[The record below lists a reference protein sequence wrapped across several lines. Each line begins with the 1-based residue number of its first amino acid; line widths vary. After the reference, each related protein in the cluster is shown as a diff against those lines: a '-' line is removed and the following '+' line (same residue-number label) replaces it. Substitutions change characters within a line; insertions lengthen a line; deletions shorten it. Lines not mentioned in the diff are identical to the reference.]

1 MSTALALSLAVFGA
15 LLLVAVL
22 LDDMAARLR
31 LPGVLLVLLL
41 GLLTD
46 NDLEA
51 LPGLPTQPLLSLSGA
66 DQIAQVGLVLVLFFG
81 GLTTNWGELRA
92 VLRPAARLATLG
104 SLLTALLITGIVLV
118 LGSLPGAEQDVTLPL
133 ALFIGA
139 MVCSTDASAV
149 LALLRPLAGR
159 LPKPLIDLI
168 ECESAFNDPVA
179 VVLAG
184 LAMAMAGGGS
194 DGLVAPSALLTEV
207 VRQFLLGILLGFL
220 GGSLARQI
228 FSARRSLTSPALLA
242 VVSLAV
248 VMLLVGGTQL
258 LGGSGLLAAYIAG
271 LVLGNSSDC
280 ERLMLEE
287 AHAGFAKMAELLLFL
302 CMGLVVSADSVVD
315 SAVEVVVLFA
325 GMLLTRWLMVEV
337 LLLGSGFRRPDRTF
351 ISASGIRGAVP
362 IALAI
367 QAAASDVPWG
377 KAMPPLALGVVLLGM
392 LGQGFLLVP
401 LARRLGLAE
410 PAAADQQA

>member
-22 LDDMAARLR
+22 LDDMAARR
-31 LPGVLLVLLL
+31 RVPGVLLVLVL

-46 NDLEA
+46 NDLDS
-51 LPGLPTQPLLSLSGA
+51 LPGLPAQPLLSLAGA

-104 SLLTALLITGIVLV
+104 SLLTALLVSAV
-118 LGSLPGAEQDVTLPL
+118 VFALGSLPGAEQQVSLPL
-133 ALFIGA
+133 ALFIGPWSA
-139 MVCSTDASAV
+139 APMPPPCSPCC
-149 LALLRPLAGR
+149 PLAGR
-159 LPKPLIDLI
+159 LPKRLIDLI

-184 LAMAMAGGGS
+184 LAMAMAGGGQ
-194 DGLVAPSALLTEV
+194 DGLAAPSALVTEV

-220 GGSLARQI
+220 GGSLARQLL
-228 FSARRSLTSPALLA
+228 SARRSLTCPALLA

-248 VMLLVGGTQL
+248 LMLLVGATQL

-271 LVLGNSSDC
+271 LVLGNSTECD
-280 ERLMLEE
+280 RMVLEE

-302 CMGLVVSADSVVD
+302 CMGLVVSADSVLD
-315 SAVEVVVLFA
+315 ASLEVVVLFVA
-325 GMLLTRWLMVEV
+325 MLLARWLMVEV
-337 LLLGSGFRRPDRTF
+337 LLTGSGFRRPDRLF
-351 ISASGIRGAVP
+351 ITGSGLRGAVP
-362 IALAI
+362 VALAI
-367 QAAASDVPWG
+367 QAAASTVPWG
-377 KAMPPLALGVVLLGM
+377 DAMPPLALGVVLLGM

-401 LARRLGLAE
+401 LAHRLGLAQ
-410 PAAADQQA
+410 PAVEERQA